1 MENEYMRIQCK
12 EVKQMKK
19 LLAGTG
25 AGMFVFF
32 AFFSGVSF
40 AGDYHRGTGLLCGDC
55 HVMHASQQH
64 AHDASY
70 GGPTAGF
77 PLSYTPADRLIR
89 ATSVNALCTSTGCH
103 NGGTGLGDTAPD
115 VLGAATYTTTKI
127 LRAAGGFYASDGA
140 ADLDYATPTT
150 STTSHDLGVAAATPI
165 PVSGGLTLASAFT
178 CASCHDPHGNDNYRN
193 LQSTPDGKGSAV
205 SITYANVTD
214 VAGSNVF
221 LAISSGTSGGKDT
234 KCVYTSYTDT
244 MHTDELGTCTE
255 PGNAR
260 YKNEKI
266 SWFCRNCHQ
275 KAHVADPSAPAWPD
289 PELGGGATGDTAA
302 GTDQWKKHPVSDVTL
317 GEANTNT
324 HVDMTTWNQNADNT
338 NSHLVVAS
346 AGMSVP
352 NNDNI
357 PICITCHQAHG
368 STHPFNL
375 VYDDQESDALEDGAN
390 MIKSCDSC
398 HDKQGQYTP

>member
-1 MENEYMRIQCK
+1 MAYTFNDK
-12 EVKQMKK
+12 EVRQMKK
-19 LLAGTG
+19 FLVGTG
-25 AGMFVFF
+25 LGLFILF
-32 AFFSGVSF
+32 AFFCGASF
-40 AGDYHRGTGLLCGDC
+40 AGDYHKGTGLLCGDC

-70 GGPTAGF
+70 GGPTGGF
-77 PLSYTPADRLIR
+77 PLSYTPTDRLLR
-89 ATSVNALCTSTGCH
+89 NTSVPALCLSCH
-103 NGGTGLGDTAPD
+103 DGGNGTGDTPPD
-115 VLGAATYTTTKI
+115 VLGASTYTTTKI
-127 LRAAGGFYASDGA
+127 LRAAGGFYANDGA
-140 ADLDYATPTT
+140 ADIDYATPTP
-150 STTSHDLGVAAATPI
+150 STTSHNLGSASGTAI

-178 CASCHDPHGNDNYRN
+178 CASCHEPHGNDNYRN

-234 KCVYTSYTDT
+234 KCVYTSYTDAN
-244 MHTDELGTCTE
+244 HSDELGTCTE

-275 KAHVADPSAPAWPD
+275 AAHITDPSAATFTND
-289 PELGGGATGDTAA
+289 ANLGGSDTGDTVGG
-302 GTDQWKKHPVSDVTL
+302 GTDQWKRHPVSHVTL
-317 GEANTNT
+317 GEANTNA
-324 HVDMTTWNQNADNT
+324 HVDMTTWNQNVNDT

-346 AGMSVP
+346 AGMVVP

-368 STHPFNL
+368 SSHPFNL
-375 VYDDQESDALEDGAN
+375 VYDNQESDPLEDGAN

-398 HDKQGQYTP
+398 HDKQGEYTP